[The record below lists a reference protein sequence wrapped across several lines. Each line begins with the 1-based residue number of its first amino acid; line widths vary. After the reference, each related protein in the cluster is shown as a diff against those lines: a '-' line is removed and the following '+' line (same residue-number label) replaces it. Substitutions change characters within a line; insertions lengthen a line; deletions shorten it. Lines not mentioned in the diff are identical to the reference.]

1 MSKFYIL
8 DANIKGVVFI
18 LLSLISI
25 FAPYSIRKDTISMSY
40 RFIAKYN
47 TVF

>member
-1 MSKFYIL
+1 MSKFYII
-8 DANIKGVVFI
+8 DANIKGVV
-18 LLSLISI
+18 LLMFLISI

-40 RFIAKYN
+40 RFIAEYN